1 MAKISEADSLDR
13 RTFDL
18 LRLIDAKEPIGSIR
32 LVELLQQRGY
42 SIQDRTV
49 RLALSELDDAGLTT
63 KVPGKGRRLTEAG
76 RRELAHGDVSGRLAQ
91 VRERIATLR
100 SQVSYDPLED
110 AGQLVVSQG
119 VVPEDRLSAALAD
132 LNEMGEAGMGPVL
145 AATEPA
151 ENGVCISLPSSITL
165 DGTFLARGIGAEL
178 ITAGLVEYTPVDDE
192 VLRYVDAISGE
203 GSTMDVVHLLI
214 EAGRTDVASALDG
227 EMGVLIVDNRQFP
240 LPRYTEA
247 EDLSSAIVETL
258 GGVLDIR
265 RPRESGPFPGEPPG
279 WNVGSL
285 TYGGVGELALSLLFE
300 RDRLTEWETLTGLAS
315 RADLMPVASLAAG
328 SHRL

>member
-1 MAKISEADSLDR
+1 MAEIGDADSLDR

-18 LRLIDAKEPIGSIR
+18 LRLIDANEPIGSIR

-76 RRELAHGDVSGRLAQ
+76 RAELDRGDVSGRLAQ

-100 SQVSYDPLED
+100 SQVSYDPAED
-110 AGQLVVSQG
+110 AGQLVVSEA
-119 VVPEDRLSAALAD
+119 VVPEDRLDAALAD
-132 LNEMGEAGMGPVL
+132 LREMGDAGMGPVL
-145 AATEPA
+145 AATEPV
-151 ENGVCISLPSSITL
+151 ENGVRLSLPSSITL

-178 ITAGLVEYTPVDDE
+178 ITAGLVEYDAGDDE
-192 VLRYVDAISGE
+192 VRRYVDAISGE
-203 GSTMDVVHLLI
+203 GSTMDVVRLLI
-214 EAGRTDVASALDG
+214 EAGRTDMTGALDDG
-227 EMGVLIVDNRQFP
+227 TGVLIVDNRQFP

-247 EDLSSAIVETL
+247 EDLSSAVVETL

-265 RPRESGPFPGEPPG
+265 RPREPGPFPGEPPG

-285 TYGGVGELALSLLFE
+285 TYGGVGELGLSLLFE
-300 RDRLTEWETLTGLAS
+300 RDRLREWETLAGLAPRS
-315 RADLMPVASLAAG
+315 ELEPVASLAAA
-328 SHRL
+328 RPRP

>member
-1 MAKISEADSLDR
+1 MSEIGDAGPLDR

-18 LRLIDAKEPIGSIR
+18 LRLIDANEPIGSIR

-76 RRELAHGDVSGRLAQ
+76 RGELNRGDVSGRLAQ

-100 SQVSYDPLED
+100 SQVSYDPAED
-110 AGQLVVSQG
+110 AGELVVSQG
-119 VVPEDRLSAALAD
+119 VVPEDALDAALDD
-132 LNEMGEAGMGPVL
+132 LREMGEAGMGPVL
-145 AATEPA
+145 VATDPVED
-151 ENGVCISLPSSITL
+151 GVRISLPSSITL

-178 ITAGLVEYTPVDDE
+178 MTAGLVEYDPEEAE

-203 GSTMDVVHLLI
+203 GSTMDVVRLLI
-214 EAGRTDVASALDG
+214 EAGRTDIAATLDG
-227 EMGVLIVDNRQFP
+227 ETGTVIVDNRQFP
-240 LPRYTEA
+240 LPRYAEA
-247 EDLSSAIVETL
+247 DDLSSAVVETL

-265 RPRESGPFPGEPPG
+265 RPREPGPFPGEPPG

-285 TYGGVGELALSLLFE
+285 TYGGVGELGLSLLFE
-300 RDRLTEWETLTGLAS
+300 RDRLREWETLAGLAP
-315 RADLMPVASLAAG
+315 RADLSPVASLTPSAK
-328 SHRL
+328 L